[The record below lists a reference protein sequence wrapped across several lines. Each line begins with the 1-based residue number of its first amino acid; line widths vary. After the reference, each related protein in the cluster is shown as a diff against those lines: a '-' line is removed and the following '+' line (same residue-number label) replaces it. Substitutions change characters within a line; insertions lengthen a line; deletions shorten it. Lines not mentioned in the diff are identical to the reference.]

1 MDMDIVVETTESQS
15 RPDDHDHDHPD
26 EPVDPIWTSSRTAR
40 QIYALGEVEKVR
52 RCSLKL
58 AKGSWLT
65 RKCMSGHWQTP
76 RPRSILHLPTRPP
89 TDRSTREQ
97 PPARGGTLRAIRD
110 GGERVLRASRR
121 TCFLHL
127 FSSTQ
132 LTYILTY
139 PISTQYTF
147 QQQIH
152 ISMRST
158 LAHIRQSRIAPSAI
172 NAPPPNFIP
181 QSAGVGTPN
190 LNLDTHANTSNTSNT
205 NTDSSSSGDASGDK
219 APVNGVVDE
228 LGKRGLQE
236 ERVHRDAWRGIL
248 DALTRLKEARTKSEF
263 SE

>member
-15 RPDDHDHDHPD
+15 RPDDHDHPD

-58 AKGSWLT
+58 AKTKGSWLT

-76 RPRSILHLPTRPP
+76 RPRSILHLPARPP

-97 PPARGGTLRAIRD
+97 PPARRRTLRAIRD

-132 LTYILTY
+132 LTYTLTY
-139 PISTQYTF
+139 PISHNININSKSTSACVPLSHTSAS
-147 QQQIH
+147 H
-152 ISMRST
+152 ASHPPPSMRLRRTSFPSPQ
-158 LAHIRQSRIAPSAI
+158 ASARRI
-172 NAPPPNFIP
+172 
-181 QSAGVGTPN
+181 
-190 LNLDTHANTSNTSNT
+190 
-205 NTDSSSSGDASGDK
+205 
-219 APVNGVVDE
+219 
-228 LGKRGLQE
+228 
-236 ERVHRDAWRGIL
+236 
-248 DALTRLKEARTKSEF
+248 
-263 SE
+263 